1 MEILNYILVN
11 YLLLVMQYQR
21 HNLTGVEDKME
32 QNNYWLSNYN
42 EIQNV
47 KDEMNKMK
55 KKIKIY
61 DTTLRDG
68 EQSIGVSMNSE
79 DKLSIAKKL
88 ALAGVDRI
96 EAGFPASSEE
106 DRIAVEKIVKEVKGA
121 EIWGF
126 GRCNVNDIKTSVE
139 AGVKYTVC
147 EILTSPHKMKAWD
160 LTEETVLKRIRDA
173 ISYAKQENLYTA
185 FFAVDATRAN
195 PEFLK
200 KAYQTAVK
208 ECGADEVVV
217 VDTLGVA
224 TPEAMAYLTRL
235 VKSWVDVPVAVHCH
249 NDFGLASACTIACL
263 KEGADCAHV
272 TVNGLGEKSG
282 NTDIAALALVLHGL
296 YDIETNIKLEELY
309 PLSKLVERI
318 SKINVSPMAPVVGDR
333 VFTRESGLVVAQLLS
348 YPPSVEGYSPEV
360 VGRQR
365 EIVLGKKSGKKSVEY
380 ALQKSNLK
388 LADYKIDMLLEKVK
402 KMGVQK
408 KDIVSQEE
416 FITIVSEMNQ
426 A

>member
-1 MEILNYILVN
+1 MIF
-11 YLLLVMQYQR
+11 
-21 HNLTGVEDKME
+21 VEKE
-32 QNNYWLSNYN
+32 GFWLSNYN
-42 EIQNV
+42 EMPDVQ
-47 KDEMNKMK
+47 KELSKMK

-68 EQSIGVSMNSE
+68 EQSIGISMNAE
-79 DKLSIAKKL
+79 DKLRIAKKL
-88 ALAGVDRI
+88 AMAGVDRI

-200 KAYQTAVK
+200 KAYQTAVN

-282 NTDIAALALVLHGL
+282 NTDIAELAIALQGL
-296 YDIETNIKLEELY
+296 YDIDMNLNLKELY
-309 PLSKLVERI
+309 GLSKLVEEI
-318 SKINVSPMAPVVGDR
+318 SKVPVSPMRPVVGDM
-333 VFTRESGLVVAQLLS
+333 VFTRESGLVVAQMLA
-348 YPPSVEGYSPEV
+348 YPPSVEGYAPEV
-360 VGRQR
+360 VGRHR
-365 EIVLGKKSGKKSVEY
+365 DVSLGKKSGKKSIEY
-380 ALQKSNLK
+380 ALQQLNIQTTEDKIEILLDEVKKLSTQKKGSVSMEEFKSMALK
-388 LADYKIDMLLEKVK
+388 L
-402 KMGVQK
+402 
-408 KDIVSQEE
+408 
-416 FITIVSEMNQ
+416 
-426 A
+426 

>member
-1 MEILNYILVN
+1 MEKE
-11 YLLLVMQYQR
+11 
-21 HNLTGVEDKME
+21 GF
-32 QNNYWLSNYN
+32 WLSNYN
-42 EIQNV
+42 EMPDVQ
-47 KDEMNKMK
+47 KELSKMK

-68 EQSIGVSMNSE
+68 EQSIGISMNAE
-79 DKLSIAKKL
+79 DKLRIAKKL
-88 ALAGVDRI
+88 AMAGVDRI

-200 KAYQTAVK
+200 KAYQTAVN

-282 NTDIAALALVLHGL
+282 NTDIAELAIALQGL
-296 YDIETNIKLEELY
+296 YDIDMNLNLKELY
-309 PLSKLVERI
+309 GLSKLVEEI
-318 SKINVSPMAPVVGDR
+318 SKVPVSPMRPVVGDM
-333 VFTRESGLVVAQLLS
+333 VFTRESGLVVAQMLA
-348 YPPSVEGYSPEV
+348 YPPSVEGYAPEV
-360 VGRQR
+360 VGRHR
-365 EIVLGKKSGKKSVEY
+365 DVSLGKKSGKKSIEY
-380 ALQKSNLK
+380 ALQQLNIQTTEDKIEILLDEVKKLSTQKKGSVSMEEFKSMALK
-388 LADYKIDMLLEKVK
+388 L
-402 KMGVQK
+402 
-408 KDIVSQEE
+408 
-416 FITIVSEMNQ
+416 
-426 A
+426 

>member
-1 MEILNYILVN
+1 MEK
-11 YLLLVMQYQR
+11 Q
-21 HNLTGVEDKME
+21 GF
-32 QNNYWLSNYN
+32 WLSNYN
-42 EIQNV
+42 ELPEV
-47 KDEMNKMK
+47 KKQLVNMK

-68 EQSIGVSMNSE
+68 EQSIGISMNAQ
-79 DKLSIAKKL
+79 DKLAIAKKL
-88 ALAGVDRI
+88 AAAGVDRI

-106 DRIAVEKIVKEVKGA
+106 DRIAVEKIVKEVKGP

-126 GRCNVNDIKTSVE
+126 GRCNVNDVKISVE
-139 AGVKYTVC
+139 TGVKYTIC

-160 LTEETVLKRIRDA
+160 LTEEVVLKRIRDA

-208 ECGADEVVV
+208 DCGADEVVL

-224 TPEAMAYLTRL
+224 TPEAMAHMTRL

-263 KEGADCAHV
+263 KEGADSAHV

-282 NTDIAALALVLHGL
+282 NTDIAELAIALHGL
-296 YDIETNIKLEELY
+296 YGIDTNLKLKELY
-309 PLSKLVERI
+309 GLSKFVEDI
-318 SKINVSPMAPVVGDR
+318 TKIQVSPMRPVVGDK
-333 VFTRESGLVVAQLLS
+333 VFTRESGLVVAQMLS
-348 YPPSVEGYSPEV
+348 YPPSVEGYAPEV

-365 EIVLGKKSGKKSVEY
+365 EVSLGKKSGKKSIEY
-380 ALQKSNLK
+380 ALEQLNIEIEDDKIDFLLDEVKKFSTQKRGSVSLEEFKSMVLK
-388 LADYKIDMLLEKVK
+388 LK
-402 KMGVQK
+402 G
-408 KDIVSQEE
+408 
-416 FITIVSEMNQ
+416 
-426 A
+426 